1 MLGSRRVDG
10 SRFWRGRV
18 AVGAASCPGPGL
30 RRRWRTALGVG
41 WGGGGGGGA
50 GDRFVLRSVVL
61 RNC

>member
-1 MLGSRRVDG
+1 MLGCRRVDG
-10 SRFWRGRV
+10 SRFRRGRV

-30 RRRWRTALGVG
+30 RRRRRRALGVR
-41 WGGGGGGGA
+41 WGGGA